1 MKILHITNEIT
12 KKNFSISSLILYLSD
27 VLEKNFNIKSS
38 ILISKFDK
46 TLNQLNNNEVLLINF
61 NSWIDI
67 IFKFKKLMNYQKK
80 FDLVH
85 IHGIWAPI
93 QLFSIILCNFIKI
106 KAVVH
111 PHGMLLEEAIRGS
124 GYFKFCLKKLTLFFL
139 KLIIQ
144 NNVNFIAITNQEKT
158 AIKNYFPN
166 NSIKKIAN
174 PIPFEINNLKELQ
187 LNKTIVYFGRIHP
200 HKNIDLLI
208 DAFKNAKLSSEWKLE
223 IYGIRDDEK
232 YLKFCE
238 EKIKGNE
245 NIKILDPIF
254 GLEKQ
259 EKMKSSWLNILVSK
273 SEVISLSILESTI
286 FELPSLINK
295 KIEFS
300 KDDSEVIKVDEKLD
314 NITNKII
321 EITKWTLEFRKT
333 IGKKF
338 KETLQNRNINSE
350 SISKFS
356 NFYFDLYNS
365 NKIESQNFIPQNN
378 EIKKILNFFIV
389 SSSYVFNL
397 MFASLIVVVL
407 VMTGFYNIA
416 GELGLVVSLWISIT
430 QIFSSNMRSIIISDN
445 NVLKAKK
452 TLIYRFFLSI
462 FMFYIFYL
470 VNYKTSIFE
479 NTDIVYVISI
489 FILSQWVNE
498 MKLVQWEINHKY
510 FYINLYLFINIFVV
524 LGIIFTLILNE
535 INLLPIILICLT
547 GYIFLLFISDFNF
560 REFNDTYIN
569 FKKVILDNISTIA
582 FASSF
587 SIIISSF
594 LWRLMIFFI
603 FEKSVAGI
611 FFACFSVG
619 SFPGTLIN
627 SIIGPTFVK
636 YKIKIPR
643 IIKLIFFIIFL
654 ILISNLIYLI
664 ISISQSP
671 IINYTQKEFLMF
683 TITISLIG
691 SFFMSYSMY
700 LRHKIIQTD
709 IALRYNLFKTDIIY
723 GSSITILIPFLYYA
737 VGTFA
742 VSFAFFIASIIAFM
756 FYNSANLKLKLS

>member
-12 KKNFSISSLILYLSD
+12 KKNFSISSLILYLAD
-27 VLEKNFNIKSS
+27 VLRKNYNIESS
-38 ILISKFDK
+38 ILISKFDE
-46 TLNQLNNNEVLLINF
+46 TLNQLHNDKIQLINF
-61 NSWIDI
+61 NSWVDV
-67 IFKFKKLMNYQKK
+67 FFNFRKLMAYQKN
-80 FDLVH
+80 FDLIH

-106 KAVVH
+106 KAVIH

-139 KLIIQ
+139 KHITQ
-144 NNVNFIAITNQEKT
+144 NNIKFIAITDQEKT

-174 PIPFEINNLKELQ
+174 PVPFEINKLKELN

-208 DAFKNAKLSSEWKLE
+208 DAFKKANLSSEWKLE
-223 IYGIRDDEK
+223 IYGIKDDEK

-238 EKIKGNE
+238 EKIKENK

-300 KDDSEVIKVDEKLD
+300 KDDSEVIKVDENID

-321 EITKWTLEFRKT
+321 EITRWPTEFRKK
-333 IGKKF
+333 IGKRF
-338 KETLQNRNINSE
+338 KQILQNRNINSE
-350 SISKFS
+350 TINKFS
-356 NFYFDLYNS
+356 IFYFDLYNS
-365 NKIESQNFIPQNN
+365 NKNEEHKFIPEKN
-378 EIKKILNFFIV
+378 ELKKIFNFFIV

-445 NVLKAKK
+445 NVLKAKR
-452 TLIYRFFLSI
+452 TLIYRFFLST

-470 VNYKTSIFE
+470 VNEKSSIFV

-489 FILSQWVNE
+489 FILCQWVNE

-510 FYINLYLFINIFVV
+510 FYINLYLFINIIVV
-524 LGIIFTLILNE
+524 LAIIFTLILNE
-535 INLLPIILICLT
+535 INLLPIILIGLA
-547 GYIFLLFISDFNF
+547 GYISLLFISDFNF
-560 REFNDTYIN
+560 REFNEVFIN

-603 FEKSVAGI
+603 FDKSVAGI

-636 YKIKIPR
+636 YKIKVPK
-643 IIKLIFFIIFL
+643 IIKFVFFIIFL
-654 ILISNLIYLI
+654 ILISNLIFLI

-709 IALRYNLFKTDIIY
+709 MALRYNLFKTDIIY

-756 FYNSANLKLKLS
+756 FYNSANLRLKLS